1 MTPIERIRN
10 TTTLLSLGL
19 LAIQIPVLVAAPWI
33 VSGSVGWFGPLS
45 SSVLTLFGLVAW
57 RLLPPRFTRW
67 LLAMLLPMAG
77 LVAVVTFHGQTSW
90 QTGMQI
96 YSYVLLAAITGTCS
110 WRQVALGSATL
121 AAGFFVG
128 GLLLPKQLGV
138 DGGSF
143 LNLLVYPWF
152 AAFEGALMGWI
163 AATLSKALHQSQA
176 ALDDAQAAHA
186 EVARA
191 AAEREASAE
200 AARRERERVLL
211 QVASQLEEQVGNLA
225 RRVADA
231 AATAKADAE
240 GLRGLVRAG
249 SDQSHAVHRAGDD
262 AVGSAG
268 AVAAAAGQLSAA
280 ITEIATQVARSSAE
294 TRSAAAQA
302 RETQSIVLGL
312 TEAANSI
319 EGVLRTIS
327 EIAEHTQLL
336 ALNATIEAARA
347 GEAGKGFAVVASEVK
362 NLAGQTARATD
373 EVGEKVLAIRETTD
387 RAGHAIE
394 AIASAIFDLD
404 NVTAAIAAAVEEQ
417 DSATRE
423 IARSA
428 RKAAESA
435 EASATGGS
443 AMVDAWNETDHS
455 ADSITRLSETLGDE
469 TRQLLNAVDSFVR
482 QIRSSAS

>member
-19 LAIQIPVLVAAPWI
+19 LAIQIPVLIVAPWI
-33 VSGSVGWFGPLS
+33 VSGAVGWFGPLS
-45 SSVLTLFGLVAW
+45 SAVLTLLGLAAW
-57 RLLPPRFTRW
+57 RLLPAQVTQW

-77 LVAVVTFHGQTSW
+77 LVSVVTFHGQTSW

-96 YSYVLLAAITGTCS
+96 YSYVLLAVITGTCN
-110 WRQVALGSATL
+110 WRQVALGAATL
-121 AAGFFVG
+121 AAGFFIG
-128 GLLLPKQLGV
+128 GLLVPKELGV
-138 DGGSF
+138 DGESL

-152 AAFEGALMGWI
+152 AAFEGTLMGWI
-163 AATLSKALHQSQA
+163 AATLSQALHQSQA
-176 ALDDAQAAHA
+176 ALADAQAAHA

-200 AARRERERVLL
+200 TARLERGRVLL
-211 QVASQLEEQVGNLA
+211 QVASQLEHQVGSLA

-231 AATAKADAE
+231 AASAEADAE

-262 AVGSAG
+262 AVSSAG

-280 ITEIATQVARSSAE
+280 ITEIATQIARSSAE
-294 TRSAAAQA
+294 TRGAAAHA
-302 RETQSIVLGL
+302 RDTRAIVLGL
-312 TEAANSI
+312 TEAATSI

-362 NLAGQTARATD
+362 NLAGQTARATS

-387 RAGHAIE
+387 RAGKAIE
-394 AIASAIFDLD
+394 TIATAIFDLD

-428 RKAAESA
+428 RQAAESA

-443 AMVDAWNETDHS
+443 AMVDAWNETDRS
-455 ADSITRLSETLGDE
+455 ADSITRLSETLGEE
-469 TRQLLNAVDSFVR
+469 TRQLLNAVDGFVH
-482 QIRSSAS
+482 QIRDSAR